1 MKKTIVLLRNGKKI
15 ILSVLLLLLPL
26 SCKRGVTV
34 SPVEDVSGAESDVVV
49 LSGEQISMVGITAG
63 PVEQRSMGEAILT
76 SGALRL
82 SPQARA
88 EVTSLVRGS
97 VKKILVKEGQT
108 VHAGQTLSLVE
119 NTEIVSL
126 QKEYL
131 LSVRQAELSEAEL
144 QRERVLREKG
154 AGVGKNLS
162 EAEARSR
169 MDESTSQG
177 LRQQLLQLGLSPE
190 DAARGDFSIT
200 VPVKAPIGGV
210 VGEMFISMGSYL
222 AEGSVLM
229 NIYDNKALHADLNVF
244 EGDISRI
251 MPGQKVSL
259 RLSDSGRTSLEGEV
273 SFITAALDPQSKSAT
288 VHVDL
293 RGVPNETMLF
303 PNMFVSA
310 AIQCGERLCNAVP
323 DEALVMKAGRSYV
336 FIQEGEGRFRK
347 VEVVPLSQQL
357 GYTGISFLDPSAQ
370 GKSVVTTKAFY
381 LESVLADHGEE

>member
-1 MKKTIVLLRNGKKI
+1 MKKTASIL
-15 ILSVLLLLLPL
+15 LSVILLLLPL
-26 SCKRGVTV
+26 SCRRGGGNAPT
-34 SPVEDVSGAESDVVV
+34 EEETHGDNNDVVV
-49 LSGEQISMVGITAG
+49 LTSEQISMVGITVG
-63 PVEQRSMGEAILT
+63 PVEERSMGEAILT

-88 EVTSLVRGS
+88 EVTSLVCGS
-97 VKKILVKEGQT
+97 VKKILVREGQA
-108 VHAGQTLSLVE
+108 VRAGQTLSLVE

-131 LSVRQAELSEAEL
+131 LSIHQAELSAAAL
-144 QRERVLREKG
+144 QRERLLREKG
-154 AGVGKNLS
+154 AGVEKDLS

-169 MDESTSQG
+169 MDESAAEAF
-177 LRQQLLQLGLSPE
+177 RQQLLQLGLSPE
-190 DAARGDFSIT
+190 DAARGDFSLT

-210 VGEMFISMGSYL
+210 VGEVFISIGSYL
-222 AEGSVLM
+222 GEDTVLM

-244 EGDISRI
+244 EGDIARI
-251 MPGQKVSL
+251 APGQKVSL
-259 RLSDSGRTSLEGEV
+259 RLSDSGRTSLEGVV

-293 RGVPNETMLF
+293 RDVPGGTTLL

-310 AIQCGERLCNAVP
+310 AIQCGERLCDAVP
-323 DEALVMKAGRSYV
+323 DEALVLKAGRSYV
-336 FIQEGEGRFRK
+336 FVHEGEGRFRK

-357 GYTGISFLDPSAQ
+357 GFTGVSFLDSSAR
-370 GKSVVTTKAFY
+370 GKDVVTAKAFY